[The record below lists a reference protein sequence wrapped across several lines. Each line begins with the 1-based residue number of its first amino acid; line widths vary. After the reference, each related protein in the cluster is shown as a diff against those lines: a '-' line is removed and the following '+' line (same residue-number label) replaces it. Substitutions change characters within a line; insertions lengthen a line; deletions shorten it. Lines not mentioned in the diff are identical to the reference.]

1 MTTIYSE
8 GDNIR
13 RYAAT
18 LSVLMIML
26 AVKIL
31 TCRACF

>member
-8 GDNIR
+8 RDNIR
-13 RYAAT
+13 RYAAALT
-18 LSVLMIML
+18 VLMIML

-31 TCRACF
+31 ACRVCV